1 MKKLSDE
8 KMQELENAIL
18 DIEKEKAKDKQE
30 KKVVQLWNILAF
42 NYPTAGQD
50 LIDFTV
56 KERGL
61 FTDKE
66 LKMIVDAVIEK
77 RLSEDDFI
85 LAVERYRYCFGTSV
99 EKNIVQAV
107 ACGELSLRL
116 FYRLLFLTFFS
127 LDISFEPIV
136 QAVLDRK
143 ISPDVLLALQK
154 MRYSFLNEKA
164 EVAQA
169 YLLGILS
176 LKDMRL
182 LIKEGFVFSSFDEKR
197 IISSV
202 VKGEHSVDILMPF
215 LEEKYLLSFYS
226 RQLFI
231 QSVIEKKLSFHLLL
245 MQKKHRDCWCNEAV
259 LPVCK
264 AVSEGKFSD
273 SYLLA
278 LLENNAD
285 IIRRS
290 VWMKLFRSKN
300 YVCVAHYLRE
310 FYPELLSKL

>member
-245 MQKKHRDCWCNEAV
+245 MQKNIGIVGVMRLFCLCV
-259 LPVCK
+259 
-264 AVSEGKFSD
+264 
-273 SYLLA
+273 
-278 LLENNAD
+278 
-285 IIRRS
+285 
-290 VWMKLFRSKN
+290 KL
-300 YVCVAHYLRE
+300 
-310 FYPELLSKL
+310 